1 MVDGGPASTQ
11 LPWQGL
17 GWLEMDGSPRCSCLW
32 TRAVGAKLLGGRV
45 RSGDGLAQ
53 IGPRL
58 SWVGSR
64 AWEGGPHLGVLTL
77 QGWGRRLAPQI
88 PRLYP
93 NPEGAKPLRH
103 PCGGTWGPR
112 TAWFW
117 GGRHCQGRGWG
128 AGADPRQE
136 VVCSGPLE
144 EWPSGLPRG
153 PGVCGKAPLL
163 SSDGLY
169 LWTWGT
175 EAGEGGGN
183 PGRWTL
189 SSPWVGEWTTAP
201 RGHTWAL
208 LLPSSPAPPGFFP
221 SPSPGAPRRAGLLR
235 GGQGCANN
243 DHCLQEDWGAGASGC
258 HTEAGVGGGA
268 AAPAGQG
275 EPPPET

>member
-11 LPWQGL
+11 LPRQGL
-17 GWLEMDGSPRCSCLW
+17 GRLEMDGSPHCSCPW
-32 TRAVGAKLLGGRV
+32 TRAVGGKLLGGRV
-45 RSGDGLAQ
+45 CSGDGLAW

-77 QGWGRRLAPQI
+77 QGWGCRLAPQI

-117 GGRHCQGRGWG
+117 GGQHCQGRGWG
-128 AGADPRQE
+128 ASADPCQE

-153 PGVCGKAPLL
+153 PGVCGKALLL
-163 SSDGLY
+163 SSDGLC

-175 EAGEGGGN
+175 EAGEGGGQ
-183 PGRWTL
+183 PRALDPILTLDWGMDHCPQRPYLGPPAPLL
-189 SSPWVGEWTTAP
+189 SSPPRVLPQPQPRCPQEGWPPLRWTRT
-201 RGHTWAL
+201 R
-208 LLPSSPAPPGFFP
+208 
-221 SPSPGAPRRAGLLR
+221 
-235 GGQGCANN
+235 Q
-243 DHCLQEDWGAGASGC
+243 Q
-258 HTEAGVGGGA
+258 
-268 AAPAGQG
+268 
-275 EPPPET
+275 